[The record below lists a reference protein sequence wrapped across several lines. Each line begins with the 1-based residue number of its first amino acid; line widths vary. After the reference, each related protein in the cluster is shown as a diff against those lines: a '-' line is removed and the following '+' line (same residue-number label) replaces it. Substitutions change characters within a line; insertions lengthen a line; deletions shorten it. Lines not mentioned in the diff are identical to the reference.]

1 MIEDICQYQSTM
13 RQCRNNKNTQ
23 KNEGI
28 YPLDVALTSVKR
40 LTANP
45 ADYDN
50 GMLAVS
56 QISLLPQ
63 KQSAQ

>member
-1 MIEDICQYQSTM
+1 M
-13 RQCRNNKNTQ
+13 R
-23 KNEGI
+23 
-28 YPLDVALTSVKR
+28 PVDFDVSQ
-40 LTANP
+40 TANP

-50 GMLAVS
+50 GMLTVS

>member
-1 MIEDICQYQSTM
+1 M
-13 RQCRNNKNTQ
+13 RPCRNNKNTQ

-28 YPLDVALTSVKR
+28 YPLDAALTSVKR